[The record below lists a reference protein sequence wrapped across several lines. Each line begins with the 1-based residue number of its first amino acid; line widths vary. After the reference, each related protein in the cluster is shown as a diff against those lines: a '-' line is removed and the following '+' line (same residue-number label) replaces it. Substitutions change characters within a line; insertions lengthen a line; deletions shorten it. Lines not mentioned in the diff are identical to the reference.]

1 MHRPGKLNK
10 ADALSRPPGAEEGKH
25 DNEDVLV
32 LPQKLFVR
40 AAEVLTL
47 EQQVWNDQEHHPE
60 HFQELRKSH
69 PIESINHHWLH
80 RGRPVVVLHDLQRQI
95 LQSYHDHALAGH
107 PGIATTLQMVAK
119 DYWWPDMKQ
128 FVQNYV
134 KRCATCQMTKLN
146 TV

>member
-1 MHRPGKLNK
+1 M
-10 ADALSRPPGAEEGKH
+10 
-25 DNEDVLV
+25 
-32 LPQKLFVR
+32 
-40 AAEVLTL
+40 
-47 EQQVWNDQEHHPE
+47 
-60 HFQELRKSH
+60 
-69 PIESINHHWLH
+69 
-80 RGRPVVVLHDLQRQI
+80 VVLHDLQQQI
-95 LQSYHDHALAGH
+95 LQGYHDHALAGH